1 MIDLETKLG
10 VRFRDGEL
18 LRRALVH
25 SSAAQEHGGRKSNE
39 QLEFLGDA
47 VLQFIVT
54 EALFSGYPDAP
65 EGQMTRAR
73 ASVVSG
79 RHLARKAG
87 GLGLGDWIDMG
98 RGARRSG
105 GGEQPSILAD
115 TMEAVIAAVY
125 LDGGMEAARAF
136 VLSLLRD
143 DIGQAMARK
152 STADSKSEF
161 QELMQRDGPVR
172 IAYET
177 TGQEGPPHDRT
188 FTVAL
193 CVGDRVLSTGNGKSK
208 KDAEQNAAKRAL
220 EIMKKSGE

>member
-1 MIDLETKLG
+1 MDDLEARLG

-18 LRRALVH
+18 LGRALVH
-25 SSAAQEHGGRKSNE
+25 SSAAQKHGGQKSNE

-54 EALFSGYPDAP
+54 EALFLGYPDAP

-87 GLGLGDWIDMG
+87 SLGVGDWIDMG
-98 RGARRSG
+98 RGARKAG
-105 GGEQPSILAD
+105 GREQPSILAD
-115 TMEAVIAAVY
+115 TMEAIIAAVY
-125 LDGGMEAARAF
+125 LDGGMDAARAF

-143 DIGQAMARK
+143 DIGQAMTRK

-172 IAYET
+172 IEYET

-193 CVGDRVLSTGNGKSK
+193 RVGDRTFSTGTGKSK
-208 KDAEQNAAKRAL
+208 KEAEQNAAERAL
-220 EIMKKSGE
+220 EIMKKTGE